1 MTNIISVFFLSSKSI
16 LLWNCIVRES
26 AEGHKCFV
34 KERSR
39 SRLPRTFEIKTLSL
53 STKSVDF
60 HLEEKMNFNM
70 MVNRGKELLI

>member
-1 MTNIISVFFLSSKSI
+1 M
-16 LLWNCIVRES
+16 
-26 AEGHKCFV
+26 

-70 MVNRGKELLI
+70 MVNRGKKLFI